1 MVGLVRRV
9 HGLRGVLRV
18 EVLTDHPELRFAPGA
33 SLYPEGGRLALTVD
47 EASPV
52 ADGPGWWVR
61 FRERPDRN
69 AAEPLVGT
77 YLEALVPAAGA
88 DDAGTVWWHEVVGVE
103 VVDLEGRVLG
113 TVRDIYRAG
122 GAEVYAVDGGPAGSF
137 DVPAVG
143 VFVREFRPRE
153 GRIVIDSEALGLDED
168 RAGRPTRPRG
178 RRTTRAARA
187 GSTNRARPSDGP
199 PPAPERRTRSEGA

>member
-1 MVGLVRRV
+1 GRRLERDRAARRRRRHGQGDRSQWQRREGPADAPEGRLGARGRAVLAGDRLTVDERLVVGLVRRV

-33 SLYPEGGRLALTVD
+33 SLYPEGGRRALTVD

-77 YLEALVPAAGA
+77 YLEALVPATGA
-88 DDAGTVWWHEVVGVE
+88 DDAGTVWWHEVV
-103 VVDLEGRVLG
+103 
-113 TVRDIYRAG
+113 
-122 GAEVYAVDGGPAGSF
+122 
-137 DVPAVG
+137 
-143 VFVREFRPRE
+143 
-153 GRIVIDSEALGLDED
+153 
-168 RAGRPTRPRG
+168 
-178 RRTTRAARA
+178 
-187 GSTNRARPSDGP
+187 
-199 PPAPERRTRSEGA
+199 